1 MCPVLDVTNMGLGSI
16 SEAPTCA
23 ECGEELADA
32 GYLPATER
40 DGDYDPQV
48 DAAVCDACGFNEVGM
63 MGCAPELDEVTDPGP
78 DDVLLY
84 VRTAADGV
92 DVVSVK
98 E

>member
-1 MCPVLDVTNMGLGSI
+1 MRLDPM
-16 SEAPTCA
+16 PTALACSV
-23 ECGEELADA
+23 CGADVDDV

-40 DGDYDPQV
+40 DGGYRPLTDD
-48 DAAVCDACGFNEVGM
+48 AVCGACGFNEIGM
-63 MGCAPELDEVTDPGP
+63 AGCAPEPDDVTDPG

-84 VRTAADGV
+84 VQRVENGF